1 MLKPKEIQ
9 KLQTLIS
16 GDEARL
22 PEIFSALGDPRRCK
36 IFRSFLQKERLCVSD
51 VARTFGISM
60 SLASQ
65 HLKIL
70 ETKGLVVR
78 EKEGRVVY
86 FHPNTKDHLVTSI
99 IKAVQ

>member
-9 KLQTLIS
+9 KLKTLIS
-16 GDEARL
+16 GEDARL
-22 PEIFSALGDPRRCK
+22 PIIFSALGDPRRCK
-36 IFRSFLQKERLCVSD
+36 IFRSFLKRERLCVSD
-51 VARTFGISM
+51 VSRTMDISM

-70 ETKGLVVR
+70 EVTGLVVR
-78 EKEGRVVY
+78 EREGRVVY
-86 FHPNTKDHLVTSI
+86 FRPNIADTLVHSI